1 MERTNPDLQELI
13 LWGLAV
19 VTIALLLKAAF
30 WPHSTAIP
38 EPAPQQDILKPE
50 ATPQFSPIRVEI
62 LNGGGEPQVAARLR
76 KKARTL
82 GLDVIHE
89 GNAPSFNYLHTLV
102 VDLDGDIERA
112 RQVADILGIPH
123 FIQQK
128 REDLFRLASVSIVI
142 GRDYRRI
149 GLLDPAK

>member
-1 MERTNPDLQELI
+1 MERENPNLQELV

-19 VTIALLLKAAF
+19 VAIALLLKAAF
-30 WPHSTAIP
+30 WPHSAAVP
-38 EPAPQQDILKPE
+38 EP
-50 ATPQFSPIRVEI
+50 TPQREVPKLETTSQISPIRVEI
-62 LNGGGEPQVAARLR
+62 LNGGGEPQIAARLR
-76 KKARTL
+76 KKVRAL

-102 VDLDGDIERA
+102 VDLDGDIEQA
-112 RQVADILGIPH
+112 RQVADVLGIPH

-128 REDLFRLASVSIVI
+128 TDQFSLASVSIVI

-149 GLLDPAK
+149 GLLD

>member
-1 MERTNPDLQELI
+1 MDRENSYVQELI
-13 LWGLAV
+13 LWGLATV
-19 VTIALLLKAAF
+19 AIVLLLKAAF
-30 WPHSTAIP
+30 WPQSAAP
-38 EPAPQQDILKPE
+38 EPTPQQEAPKPETAPQL
-50 ATPQFSPIRVEI
+50 SPIRVEI
-62 LNGGGEPQVAARLR
+62 LNGGGESQVAARLR
-76 KKARTL
+76 KKARAL

-102 VDLDGDIERA
+102 VDLDGDIEQA

-128 REDLFRLASVSIVI
+128 KENQFNLASVSIVI

>member
-1 MERTNPDLQELI
+1 MERENPNAQELI

-19 VTIALLLKAAF
+19 VAIALLLKAAF
-30 WPHSTAIP
+30 WPPSAAP
-38 EPAPQQDILKPE
+38 EPTLQQEVPKPETAPQP
-50 ATPQFSPIRVEI
+50 SPIRVEI

-76 KKARTL
+76 KKARAL
-82 GLDVIHE
+82 GLDVVHE
-89 GNAPSFNYLHTLV
+89 GNAPSFNHFYTLV

-123 FIQQK
+123 FIQQQK
-128 REDLFRLASVSIVI
+128 KDQFSLATISIVI

>member
-1 MERTNPDLQELI
+1 MDRENSYVQELI
-13 LWGLAV
+13 LWGLATV
-19 VTIALLLKAAF
+19 AIALLLKAAF
-30 WPHSTAIP
+30 WPQSAAP
-38 EPAPQQDILKPE
+38 EPTPQQEVPKPETAPQL
-50 ATPQFSPIRVEI
+50 SPIRVEI
-62 LNGGGEPQVAARLR
+62 LNGGGESQVAARLR
-76 KKARTL
+76 KKARAL

-102 VDLDGDIERA
+102 VDLDGDIEQA

-128 REDLFRLASVSIVI
+128 KENQFNLASVSIVI

>member
-1 MERTNPDLQELI
+1 MERENPDVQELI

-19 VTIALLLKAAF
+19 VAIALLLKTAF
-30 WPHSTAIP
+30 WPHSAAP
-38 EPAPQQDILKPE
+38 EPTLQREIPKPETAPQL
-50 ATPQFSPIRVEI
+50 SPIRVEI
-62 LNGGGEPQVAARLR
+62 LNGGGEPQIAARLR
-76 KKARTL
+76 KKARAL

-128 REDLFRLASVSIVI
+128 KEDQFSLASVSIVI

-149 GLLDPAK
+149 GLLAPAK

>member
-1 MERTNPDLQELI
+1 MDRENLYVQELI
-13 LWGLAV
+13 LWGLATV
-19 VTIALLLKAAF
+19 AIALLLKAAF
-30 WPHSTAIP
+30 WPQSAAP
-38 EPAPQQDILKPE
+38 EPTPQQEVPKPETAPQL
-50 ATPQFSPIRVEI
+50 SPIRVEI
-62 LNGGGEPQVAARLR
+62 LNGGGESQVAARLR
-76 KKARTL
+76 KKARAL

-102 VDLDGDIERA
+102 VDLDGDIKQA

-128 REDLFRLASVSIVI
+128 KENQFNLASVSIVI